1 MKAIL
6 IPFGYPGYPE
16 EYLNRFT
23 QESRDTITGLGI
35 ELKVTPIVI
44 VRSDIAEAQEA
55 LRSEDYDFIIPLI
68 LTWLEVPNVIEAIQE
83 MFHKPILL
91 WSHTMFR
98 ENGELLTLGPIPAA
112 GVLREAFEELG
123 VRFRFIYGMPW
134 EEKIKTEIKDF
145 AVIASTIHKLKHS
158 RIGLLGYAS
167 MGMYTAAFDHLPLR
181 QKLGPEIDH
190 VGQYLIIKRIE
201 EMEDERV
208 KALVKDARAKWEIGS
223 EVSERDLMVTLKMYV
238 ALKDL
243 AKEFGWSA
251 LTVKCQ
257 YELSKYYKAV
267 PCVPLSM
274 LGDEIPCSCE
284 GDIPLITTQLMMH
297 YLTGAVVTYA
307 DVHTITEKG
316 ILFGACGFAPF
327 SLCSGSPKVD
337 KTTILYEGVA
347 NCTIYR
353 EGEVTLARLAY
364 RKDRSFKMHIIKG
377 TAQKP
382 EPFHEVCCLSYPSM
396 DITFDGSAEKFAQ
409 TMMSQHYALVYGNVY
424 EKLLG
429 LCELL
434 EIEPIT
440 IS

>member
-243 AKEFGWSA
+243 GRRVRLVGAN
-251 LTVKCQ
+251 
-257 YELSKYYKAV
+257 SKM
-267 PCVPLSM
+267 S
-274 LGDEIPCSCE
+274 I
-284 GDIPLITTQLMMH
+284 
-297 YLTGAVVTYA
+297 
-307 DVHTITEKG
+307 
-316 ILFGACGFAPF
+316 
-327 SLCSGSPKVD
+327 
-337 KTTILYEGVA
+337 
-347 NCTIYR
+347 R
-353 EGEVTLARLAY
+353 
-364 RKDRSFKMHIIKG
+364 
-377 TAQKP
+377 
-382 EPFHEVCCLSYPSM
+382 
-396 DITFDGSAEKFAQ
+396 TF
-409 TMMSQHYALVYGNVY
+409 
-424 EKLLG
+424 
-429 LCELL
+429 
-434 EIEPIT
+434 
-440 IS
+440 